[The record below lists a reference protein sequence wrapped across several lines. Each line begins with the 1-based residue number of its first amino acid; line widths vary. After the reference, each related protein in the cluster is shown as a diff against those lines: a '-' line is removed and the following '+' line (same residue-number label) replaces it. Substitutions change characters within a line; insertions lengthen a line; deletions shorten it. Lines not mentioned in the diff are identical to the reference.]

1 MRARAR
7 APSRADISRNMILNE
22 LAHSNESR
30 HIDLDRARAQG
41 KKRKRKSYLKLV
53 AEDEVV

>member
-7 APSRADISRNMILNE
+7 APSRADISRDMILNE

-30 HIDLDRARAQG
+30 HIDLDRARAG
-41 KKRKRKSYLKLV
+41 EEEEEK
-53 AEDEVV
+53 EVI